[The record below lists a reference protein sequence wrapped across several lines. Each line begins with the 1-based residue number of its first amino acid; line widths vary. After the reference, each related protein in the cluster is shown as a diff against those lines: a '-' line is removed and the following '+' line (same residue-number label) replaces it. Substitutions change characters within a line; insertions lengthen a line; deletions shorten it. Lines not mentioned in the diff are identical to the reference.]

1 MIAGV
6 VRHAKTSRDARALE
20 AHLLK
25 GENNPRV
32 HVLAGTL
39 ATDLSGVLEDMQ
51 RLRDATSAD
60 AAALHIHLSPSRS
73 MSDAELISAAE
84 IVIQHFGADGF
95 PAALVIHDK
104 ERTEGQGDRHGHLV
118 LGRVSPELQ
127 VLESGFEKIR
137 LETAA
142 RIIEF
147 ELGEEP
153 TLGRHH
159 NSAVKW
165 LATNGRKDIAEWLAH
180 AHGSE
185 PEKPQSAVTPDG
197 RQGLARKGID
207 LPTARQEIRN
217 AWALDGAQAVR
228 DAGYE
233 IAAGRKAGVFIVAKD
248 GIEIG
253 TLDRLLG
260 QKRAVVRA
268 AMEAEIPAITAQN
281 PETEKNK
288 RAVKPVE
295 GPSSTSVGDPSRENR
310 LSGQSNDDRPRT
322 LKTGTGAANRPAG
335 VRGKKP
341 HGAELVSEAA
351 AQAGRRLA
359 ESLEDVVWS
368 DVAVSTRK
376 ARNRMSNSSD
386 GGKEPAGQSVP
397 EAPSVAMGSGERSL
411 EKALASANRFLDR
424 QEIELTEKI
433 AVLSRPRQLAD
444 PEELV
449 EARMSLNRAAEELAR
464 WNKAHD
470 ARMKDLRCTTSQTKP
485 TGIIAWLTGRT
496 SRWVCASRE
505 LDALLEMRRPFQRR
519 TLEARRIVRVLITLQ
534 ETRQYK
540 HDASRERQREHHAE
554 VLDLIP
560 YARDVL
566 ADNPR
571 VVLGGGKALARAAR
585 VRRRQHQAADP
596 MHAPEIEPTIVTGF
610 RGGVQ

>member
-6 VRHAKTSRDARALE
+6 VRHARTSRDARALE

-32 HVLAGTL
+32 HVLGGTL
-39 ATDLSGVLEDMQ
+39 ATDLSGVLADMQ
-51 RLRDATSAD
+51 RLRDATSAA

-73 MSDAELISAAE
+73 MSDDDLIRAAE
-84 IVIQHFGADGF
+84 IVIGHFGADGF

-104 ERTEGQGDRHGHLV
+104 ERNEGQGDRHGHLV

-142 RIIEF
+142 RLIEF
-147 ELGEEP
+147 ELGEAP

-159 NSAVKW
+159 KSAVKW
-165 LATNGRKDIAEWLAH
+165 LASNGRTDVAEWLAH
-180 AHGSE
+180 AHGRE
-185 PEKPQSAVTPDG
+185 PEKPQSAASPDG

-207 LPTARQEIRN
+207 LPAARQEIRN
-217 AWALDGAQAVR
+217 AWALDGVQAVR
-228 DAGYE
+228 NAGYE
-233 IAAGRKAGVFIVAKD
+233 VATGRKVGVFVVSKN

-253 TLDRLLG
+253 ALDRLLG

-268 AMEAEIPAITAQN
+268 AVEAEIPAITAQN

-295 GPSSTSVGDPSRENR
+295 APSSTSVGDPSPENR
-310 LSGQSNDDRPRT
+310 RYDQSGDDRPRT
-322 LKTGTGAANRPAG
+322 MKTGTGAANRPAG
-335 VRGKKP
+335 IRGRKP

-368 DVAVSTRK
+368 DIAVSTRES
-376 ARNRMSNSSD
+376 RNRTSNSSEA
-386 GGKEPAGQSVP
+386 GMGPAGQSVS
-397 EAPSVAMGSGERSL
+397 EAPSVATGSGERSL
-411 EKALASANRFLDR
+411 DRALASANRFLDR
-424 QEIELTEKI
+424 QEAELTEKV
-433 AVLSRPRQLAD
+433 AALSRPRQLAD

-449 EARMSLNRAAEELAR
+449 EARNSLNRAAEELAR
-464 WNKAHD
+464 WDKAHD
-470 ARMKDLRCTTSQTKP
+470 ARMKDLRHQTDQTKP
-485 TGIIAWLTGRT
+485 RGIIAWLTGKT
-496 SRWVCASRE
+496 GRWLRASRE
-505 LDALLEMRRPFQRR
+505 LDSLLEMRRPILTKTR
-519 TLEARRIVRVLITLQ
+519 EARRIVRVLTTLQ
-534 ETRQYK
+534 ETRQHK
-540 HDASRERQREHHAE
+540 HEASRERQRERHVD

-560 YARDVL
+560 HARDVL

-585 VRRRQHQAADP
+585 VRHRQHLAAEP
-596 MHAPEIEPTIVTGF
+596 RHAPEIEPSVVTGYG
-610 RGGVQ
+610 GGVQ